1 MQEQTAA
8 AGPPI
13 IMSIAAQKVQLR
25 MRQSWEK
32 RLSSSIY
39 ASIWCIN
46 CNYTS
51 ITAIKKWQTLLP
63 NVQNVNLRVGG
74 IIVNISS
81 IFLNKNI
88 WQNQAFSFAFFRLFG
103 CYTWCW
109 TVSHPSRSLPYQ
121 SQPSSNPLMASLYL
135 ILHSYLMLRN
145 GGSISCICIYIVR
158 ICFFFFFITRNSQA
172 ALFLI
177 HRRHNSDIY
186 VAANLECQLV

>member
-32 RLSSSIY
+32 RLSSIIY
-39 ASIWCIN
+39 VFLIHQLQLFQN
-46 CNYTS
+46 K
-51 ITAIKKWQTLLP
+51 AIKKWQTLLP

-88 WQNQAFSFAFFRLFG
+88 WQKQAFSFALFQLFG

-145 GGSISCICIYIVR
+145 GGSISCICIYIFW
-158 ICFFFFFITRNSQA
+158 ICFFFFFFISRNSQA
-172 ALFLI
+172 ALFRI
-177 HRRHNSDIY
+177 RRRHSSDMYIEES
-186 VAANLECQLV
+186 LEDR